1 MFKGPIALAGDLDG
15 ELFLAANNA
24 GNGTEAVIMA
34 QSAAEQLIQV
44 WRDSIT
50 RAHVPVADVHR
61 ARLLSPKSQE
71 VSKAEPAG
79 IGTEIAA
86 WRGKAISRGLIC

>member
-44 WRDSIT
+44 
-50 RAHVPVADVHR
+50 
-61 ARLLSPKSQE
+61 
-71 VSKAEPAG
+71 
-79 IGTEIAA
+79 
-86 WRGKAISRGLIC
+86 